1 MRKSLTILGLLV
13 VLSMSASVIAT
24 TWGSKEIKCSLCGKE
39 SEMEVIASYGSYI
52 YRWPSKY
59 QLVFWPRTTAR
70 FVYFCKH
77 CHLAAFMGDFQ
88 DIPKDKQAAVKKAIA
103 PLIKKQPDKRYYEI
117 PMDYRLEI
125 SQAVYEQLDKDDE
138 FWCNFYRVKGYHL
151 AKAGQAEQAK
161 AARLKAQAIAEKM
174 LAAELDRPP
183 KKEQILIIGSMQYFS
198 GQKDKAL
205 TTLAKVAKTPIPIS
219 KSTSAEQAKNATTY
233 LDKLA
238 ADFIELVKAGK
249 KVPE

>member
-1 MRKSLTILGLLV
+1 MRRSITILGLLA

-24 TWGSKEIKCSLCGKE
+24 TWGSKKIKCSLCAKE

-70 FVYFCKH
+70 YLYFCKH

-88 DIPKDKQAAVKKAIA
+88 DIPKDKQAAIKKAIA
-103 PLIKKQPDKRYYEI
+103 PLVKKQPDKRYYEI

-138 FWCNFYRVKGYHL
+138 FWCNFYRIKGYHL
-151 AKAGQAEQAK
+151 AKAGQVEQAK
-161 AARLKAQAIAEKM
+161 AARLKALAIAEKM
-174 LAAELDRPP
+174 LAADLERPP
-183 KKEQILIIGSMQYFS
+183 KKEQVLLIGSLQHFT

-205 TTLAKVAKTPIPIS
+205 ITLAKVAKTPIPTS
-219 KSTSAEQAKNATTY
+219 KGMPAEQAKNATTY
-233 LDKLA
+233 LDGLA
-238 ADFIELVKAGK
+238 KELIELIQAGK